1 MFFCCLSLPAEL
13 PQPTLTIS
21 TPGPT
26 SPTAGQTYSITCFA
40 TTVDFIASVPK
51 LKWLSSS
58 ITNNSQHDII
68 VNDQVNGTVLV
79 SRSLTFNHLKTSHG
93 GRYTCQVRIDIPLA
107 DISDKSNNHTVDV
120 TVQSMFTS
128 YIIIVVC
135 LPPNSYTA
143 SYIRI

>member
-1 MFFCCLSLPAEL
+1 MFFCCLSLPVEL

-26 SPTAGQTYSITCFA
+26 SPTAGQIYSITCFA

-58 ITNNSQHDII
+58 ITNNSQHDIT
-68 VNDQVNGTVLV
+68 VNEQVNRTVSV
-79 SRSLTFNHLKTSHG
+79 SRSLTFNPLKTSHG

-107 DISDKSNNHTVDV
+107 DISDRSNNHTVDV
-120 TVQSMFTS
+120 TVQSMF
-128 YIIIVVC
+128 YI
-135 LPPNSYTA
+135 
-143 SYIRI
+143 